1 MSTLA
6 SRAHR
11 SFVVGRPSHFAQLLL
26 FALCCVVPTL
36 ARAQDDRVQIVISPG
51 DSVAVRLTEPL
62 CASRVEKGDAV
73 NFEVASDLVLSGH
86 VVIEEGSAVIGEV
99 VEAKGNGRGGKGG
112 KLVVQLSEMV
122 ARDGARIPLEAKSA
136 LLTRVGGN
144 RGFFAKVFT
153 FWLIKGGDPCFTTSD
168 EFHVAAQQAVSV
180 RVPRI

>member
-6 SRAHR
+6 RRAGRTRVGAR
-11 SFVVGRPSHFAQLLL
+11 SVHFALFL
-26 FALCCVVPTL
+26 FALCCLVPSL
-36 ARAQDDRVQIVISPG
+36 AQAQDDRVQIVISPG
-51 DSVAVRLTEPL
+51 DSVAVRLAEPL
-62 CASRVEKGDAV
+62 CASRVAKGDAV

-86 VVIEEGSAVIGEV
+86 VVIEKGSAVVGEV
-99 VEAKGNGRGGKGG
+99 VEAARNGRGGKGG
-112 KLVVQLSEMV
+112 KLAVQLTEMV

-180 RVPRI
+180 RVPRN